1 MVLLMAAHRKCQR
14 QCQTHTQM
22 EAKQSNRIQH
32 CVYAACN
39 CKYYKVPASQPAAAT
54 QLSMSWCASVCVC
67 GVYLYAI
74 VWHFRWPLKEIF
86 MTSTSS
92 SRGWGRQR
100 ERGSAHKGSPLS
112 GSCALKEVSA
122 AKFFIFLFPSLSLP
136 LPLLPLALFRIESNK
151 KKNQKNEER

>member
-1 MVLLMAAHRKCQR
+1 MPATMPD
-14 QCQTHTQM
+14 THTQR

-32 CVYAACN
+32 CVYAAYN
-39 CKYYKVPASQPAAAT
+39 CKYYKVPASSSYLAVNE
-54 QLSMSWCASVCVC
+54 LVCECVCVC

-122 AKFFIFLFPSLSLP
+122 AKFFIFLFPSLSLSLSFP
-136 LPLLPLALFRIESNK
+136 SLCFA
-151 KKNQKNEER
+151 